1 MATTSYT
8 AGNVVAWTNGTGSD
22 VASGAVV
29 TVGSYGHGVATVAIA
44 NGATGSVAV
53 SGVHKLTKYGTS
65 NAITQGQKVWWDA
78 TNGCMNVPSN
88 GDTFIGYAELAASA
102 TATTA
107 YIRLAPFA
115 DELRTGVVGATSSA
129 TAITLTASTIKP
141 VHTIIASA
149 AGTQAVAI
157 PAAADCAGY
166 NLFLRKTGTAG
177 AVTTT
182 PSAGTIAGGANLATT
197 DAQGDFVHLV
207 AIGTDWVIVNSVIA

>member
-1 MATTSYT
+1 MAKTSYT
-8 AGNVVAWTNGTGSD
+8 AGNVVQWTNGTGSD

-29 TVGSYGHGVATVAIA
+29 TIGSYGHGVATVAIA

-53 SGVHKLTKYGTS
+53 SGVHKLTKYATS
-65 NAITQGQKVWWDA
+65 NALTQGQKVWWDA

-107 YIRLAPFA
+107 YIRLAPFS

-129 TAITLTASTIKP
+129 TAITLTASTLKP
-141 VHTIIASA
+141 VHAIIASA
-149 AGTQAVAI
+149 AGTQAVAV

-166 NLFLRKTGTAG
+166 QFTLRKTGTAG
-177 AVTTT
+177 AVTLT
-182 PSAGTIAGGANLATT
+182 PAAGTLAGGATHAAC
-197 DAQGDFVHLV
+197 DAQNDFATFV
-207 AIGTDWVIVNSVIA
+207 AIGADWVLLSSVIA